1 MTISNRAAQQQETVD
16 VLWKQQNKVV
26 IYGGRC
32 AIGPRESMCAS
43 IEIAGDRVNCI
54 RKEHWLLSPGAS
66 DLQSIDLSGFF
77 IMPGFINAHDHLEFA
92 LYPRLANPPY
102 RNYIDW
108 GTDIHNSFPTL
119 IAKHRAVPK
128 DIRLWWG
135 GIRNLLC
142 GVTTVSHHNPLWPEL
157 QREDFPVRVVQQYG
171 WAHSLALGGNLH
183 LARSD
188 TPKGRA
194 FIIHACEGIDDEARG
209 ELWEL
214 DRLALLDEDTVLVHG
229 LAIDHDGVALM
240 KKRKASLIVCP
251 SSNEFLF
258 GKLPDLSL
266 LMEIDQVTLGNDS
279 PLTAVGD
286 LLDEVQFAMRFCNIS
301 AELAYRMVTVAP
313 AAILRLDDAAG
324 SIKKSGVADLIAVR
338 DTRQDAENRLKTLA
352 LNDIEFVMIE
362 GRVQLASDAI
372 LNRLPLAVRQ
382 GLEALWIDGTVRW
395 LRAPVKEL
403 LQKTEEVLGKD
414 KVQLGAKNVC
424 NPRRIERLD
433 AS

>member
-1 MTISNRAAQQQETVD
+1 MTVSNKTIPRCETVD
-16 VLWKQQNKVV
+16 VLWKQQNKVF

-32 AIGPRESMCAS
+32 SIGPRESIYAS
-43 IEIAGDRVNCI
+43 VEITGNRVNCI
-54 RKEHWLLSPGAS
+54 RNERSLAS
-66 DLQSIDLSGFF
+66 LGVSGYQGIDLTGFL

-108 GTDIHNSFPTL
+108 GTDIHNRFPTV

-142 GVTTVSHHNPLWPEL
+142 GATTVSHHNSLWPEL
-157 QREDFPVRVVQQYG
+157 QRGDFPVRVVQQYG

-183 LARSD
+183 LARSA
-188 TPKGRA
+188 TPEGRA
-194 FIIHACEGIDDEARG
+194 FIIHACEGIDDEARK

-214 DRLALLDEDTVLVHG
+214 DRLALLDEHTVLVHG
-229 LAIDHDGVALM
+229 LAIDHDGVTLM
-240 KKRKASLIVCP
+240 KKRRASLIVCP
-251 SSNEFLF
+251 SSNGLLF

-266 LMEIDQVTLGNDS
+266 LKEIDQVTLGNDS

-313 AAILRLDDAAG
+313 AAILRLGNAEG
-324 SIKKSGVADLIAVR
+324 SIKESGIADLIAVR
-338 DTRQDAENRLKTLA
+338 DTGQDAEDRLRA
-352 LNDIEFVMIE
+352 LTMNDIEFVMIG
-362 GRVQLASDAI
+362 GRVQLVSDTI
-372 LNRLPLAVRQ
+372 LDKLPFAVKQ
-382 GLEALWIDGTVRW
+382 ELEALWIDGTVRW

-403 LQKTEEVLGKD
+403 LRKAEKVLGKNR
-414 KVQLGAKNVC
+414 VQLGAKKVR
-424 NPRRIERLD
+424 NPGGMERCD
-433 AS
+433 AV